1 MATGDLLIRTPWNID
16 VDLQKAQGD
25 DISKAF
31 NITAPSAPNL
41 NVDGNGNVAQGDI
54 YKKIFQ
60 DAFKTQV
67 KSDPFASKFQ
77 DASLSDRYAGRSVF
91 YQDYLQDPSKLDE
104 RYAHTQ
110 SWGETA
116 YNNLKVGLANG
127 ASMFAI
133 GTLALPEII
142 KNIAS
147 GRSLSDS
154 DLTQSLFEWNRGV
167 ADNNINFQ
175 NEQDQKKDVWNT
187 IANTLLPSFV
197 TGSTTGWG
205 TIFENMMY
213 GVGAGASAYLTGG
226 LTSMALR
233 GISGSALLS
242 TQVAKTINN
251 LDSIRKYGTIA
262 ERIIDGS
269 KALRNTAVA
278 LNNSYKLTDAAKW
291 SYRGMIGSF
300 GEAGFEGEEARHSTK
315 TLLTQRFKE
324 MNGYDPMGDDL
335 IKINKLADEAASAR
349 FWSNMSL
356 LMATNTYQMGRLFKN
371 MDIAKEE
378 IKRLAEQG
386 LKVGVNESGEI
397 VAKKSFELTG
407 NWWNTSKLG
416 KRLKTPVETIGAKI
430 PANFLAESASEGLE
444 EFSQNWIDK
453 SVNSYYTWKLDHRG
467 QPAIDQAIK
476 SIRDGFSESWN
487 VEGLQA
493 FLSGAVAGVGQQA
506 IFSLFEINK
515 QAELKRETKE
525 ALANVIDEYNVGF
538 DVNDFFKAS
547 NVDSLR
553 GTTGDRASNLNVEGV
568 VDKVA
573 DISVKNEDTKTYKDV
588 QSLSFFNMAEPYIRR
603 GHADILK
610 QQYAYSLENMSEEA
624 FQELNNNS
632 NITPKQAIEIF
643 NDQVDEMNKSFSR
656 IKQAFRNPYSANRNE
671 YKMFEDQFI
680 PELSY
685 LDYRSGELNKR
696 LNEIQ
701 DTLGDYYNEFKY
713 FADSSKLNTGKQYI
727 KEQIDTYSNN
737 QEYFKKIKMVGGNEE
752 FNKSKYLVKTYN
764 EALQKLEEFENTPSY
779 ESYND
784 FLDTYFE
791 AFVSKLER
799 DEKGFFRKEEVMN
812 KLSDFNRI
820 VGDTESIEQLLKTY
834 MSPNGDQFFYDNFRI
849 AANREQR
856 KRDLYNINQGLINK
870 RPDLIKQF
878 PTLSEDEIDEV
889 LLNSTNSKQ
898 VENKL
903 TKLVSQKEKDN
914 TLISQIQ
921 DDVRETFVNS
931 GYSQEAEDYI
941 NNTTFNPKGKKEAIK
956 AAKEYISTLKNDEY
970 KKHKDQQDVKLRE
983 ELSKISPE
991 LVGNQAEDSSV
1002 YQTLSRDDKIKYH
1015 NALITYHKGLKDFKN
1030 LPPPFIKK
1038 QNELIRQQEQYIESL
1053 PKEEKKFS
1061 EQVGDYLIVEDSKG
1075 KYNVSYKNKYAQ
1087 SFDSEKAAKDYI
1099 KEQEDAKNEKK
1110 DVSANNLISQVEN
1123 KFENGYYNPQRFDE
1137 NGNVITDNLD
1147 NNILLRTEMV
1157 RSWEGMS
1164 EEQINDKIKENLV
1177 IDRYTTD
1184 GVNGTTKIYSSN
1196 DENSGNLPQEL
1207 ILRGL
1212 TADAVVLSYNYAD
1225 TPVPF
1230 NTFKHPKRAFG
1241 FMNDAFIRNRL
1252 KDILSK
1258 QEIEDIIKF
1267 VSGNTYF
1274 EFLNKSLNSPKI
1286 FNLLVNKGILKFKGS
1301 VQDQISLI
1309 EQKQQIFDRLMN
1321 DDISNIANDFDFNRI
1336 FTSINNDKKGE
1347 HSILDIENPFAQ
1359 LKGEDGKLYNNYV
1372 FFRVPNDFE
1381 VGGDPKVE
1389 FVNLGTNFQQDAKDK
1404 ITRFYKNDNN
1414 RVSSGY
1420 YMLLTD
1426 SVGNPIVYSL
1436 KNKKFTPEEVFT
1448 IVSET
1453 SSFKGVYI
1461 LSSNPNYNFTV
1472 SEKPEGYFINI
1483 GDASDNTVLR
1493 IPMDVSSLEST
1504 NKVIDNIYKELNKPQ
1519 NWKQKKEGG
1528 GQVEKSIDTSNLGIS
1543 FTVNTESK
1551 PSTIEDVINSR
1562 NISGINPHNFKVNKI
1577 NLTPKQVGNTI
1588 KGLPEQKK
1596 EIVEKEVIPP
1606 APINETPPVNVSNI
1620 NSREVA
1626 KRTPGLNIPPTIT
1639 YEQVDE
1645 LIGKMTN
1652 LQSTPDQL
1660 ALAIILG
1667 AQVREAMEKTP
1678 VYLNNIEDIK
1688 TDVLDKIAQLGL
1700 VPINN
1705 TFRQQD
1711 FANLVSTKIPYK
1723 TNIVDVNVE
1732 NQIEKLL
1739 KSCFR

>member
-1 MATGDLLIRTPWNID
+1 MATGDLLIRNPWNID
-16 VDLQKAQGD
+16 VELKKSQGD

-31 NITAPSAPNL
+31 NIIAPSTPNT
-41 NVDGNGNVAQGDI
+41 NVDGNGNVAQGDV

-60 DAFKTQV
+60 DAFKTPV

-77 DASLSDRYAGRSVF
+77 DASLSDRYEGRSVF
-91 YQDYLQDPSKLDE
+91 YQDYLQDPSKLDA

-154 DLTQSLFEWNRGV
+154 DLTKSMFEWNRSV

-205 TIFENMMY
+205 SIFENMMY

-233 GISGSALLS
+233 GVSGSALLS
-242 TQVAKTINN
+242 TQVAKTLNN

-262 ERIIDGS
+262 ERIIDSS

-278 LNNSYKLTDAAKW
+278 LNNSYKLADAAKW

-300 GEAGFEGEEARHSTK
+300 GEAGFEGEEARHSTR

-335 IKINKLADEAASAR
+335 VKINKLADEAASAR
-349 FWSNMSL
+349 FWSNMGL

-371 MDIAKEE
+371 MDIAKDEV
-378 IKRLAEQG
+378 KRLAEQG
-386 LKVGVNESGEI
+386 LRVGMNESGEI
-397 VAKKSFELTG
+397 IAKKSFELTG

-416 KRLKTPVETIGAKI
+416 KRLKSPIETIGAKVPTDFI
-430 PANFLAESASEGLE
+430 GESVSEGLE

-467 QPAIDQAIK
+467 QPSIDQAIK

-506 IFSLFEINK
+506 IFSLPNISK
-515 QAELKRETKE
+515 QAELSKQSKE
-525 ALANVIDEYNVGF
+525 ALESVISEYNEGF

-553 GTTGDRASNLNVEGV
+553 GTVGDRASNLNAEGV
-568 VDKVA
+568 IDKVE
-573 DISVKNEDTKTYKDV
+573 DIATKNEDSKIYKDV
-588 QSLSFFNMAEPYIRR
+588 QSLSFFGMASPYIKR

-610 QQYAYSLENMSEEA
+610 QQYAYSLESMSEEA
-624 FQELNNNS
+624 FQELNNNP
-632 NITPKQAIEIF
+632 NITPKEAIEIF
-643 NDQVDEMNKSFSR
+643 NQQVDDMNRSFSR

-671 YKMFEDQFI
+671 YKMFEDEFI

-685 LDYRSGELNKR
+685 LDYRGGELNKR
-696 LNEIQ
+696 LSEIQ
-701 DTLGDYYNEFKY
+701 DTLGDYYSEFKY
-713 FADSSKLNTGKQYI
+713 FADASKLNTGKQYI
-727 KEQIDTYSNN
+727 REQIETYSNN

-752 FNKSKYLVKTYN
+752 FNKSKYLIKIYN
-764 EALQKLEEFENTPSY
+764 ESLQKLEEFENDSTY
-779 ESYND
+779 DKYNE

-791 AFVSKLER
+791 GFISKLER

-820 VGDTESIEQLLKTY
+820 VGDVDTIEQLLKTY
-834 MSPNGDQFFYDNFRI
+834 MSPNGDQFFYNNFRI

-878 PTLSEDEIDEV
+878 PTLSEEEIDEV

-898 VENKL
+898 VESKLSKL
-903 TKLVSQKEKDN
+903 TSQKEKNN

-921 DDVRETFVNS
+921 DEIREVFVKEAHSEDV
-931 GYSQEAEDYI
+931 EDYL
-941 NNTTFNPKGKKEAIK
+941 NNTIISPKEKKEAIK
-956 AAKEYISTLKNDEY
+956 SAKEYISTLKNEEY
-970 KKHKDQQDVKLRE
+970 RKHKDAQDVKLKE
-983 ELSKISPE
+983 DLNKISPD
-991 LVGNQAEDSSV
+991 LIGNQVEDAGV
-1002 YQTLSRDDKIKYH
+1002 YQTLSRDDKVKYH
-1015 NALITYHKGLKDFKN
+1015 ESMIRYHKGLKDFKN
-1030 LPPPFIKK
+1030 LPTPFVKK
-1038 QNELIRQQEQYIESL
+1038 QNELIKGQEDIINSL
-1053 PKEEKKFS
+1053 PKEQKKFS
-1061 EQVGDYLIVEDSKG
+1061 EQVGDYLIVEDNKG

-1087 SFDSEKAAKDYI
+1087 SFDSERAAKDYI
-1099 KEQEDAKNEKK
+1099 KEQEDAKNVKT
-1110 DVSANNLISQVEN
+1110 DVSANNQISHVEN

-1137 NGNVITDNLD
+1137 NGNIITENLD
-1147 NNILLRTEMV
+1147 NNLWLRNEMV

-1164 EEQINDKIKENLV
+1164 EEQINDKIKENL
-1177 IDRYTTD
+1177 ILTRYTTE
-1184 GVNGTTKIYSSN
+1184 GINGTAKIYSSN

-1230 NTFKHPKRAFG
+1230 NTFKHPKKAFG
-1241 FMNDAFIRNRL
+1241 FMNDEFIR
-1252 KDILSK
+1252 KTLSNK
-1258 QEIEDIIKF
+1258 FSKEEVEDVIKF

-1274 EFLNKSLNSPKI
+1274 EFLNKSLNNRKVY
-1286 FNLLVNKGILKFKGS
+1286 NLLTNKGVLRFKGS
-1301 VQDQISLI
+1301 VEEQISLI

-1321 DDISNIANDFDFNRI
+1321 DDDIKNDFDFNRI
-1336 FTSINNDKKGE
+1336 FTSINNDRKGE

-1359 LKGEDGKLYNNYV
+1359 LKGDDGKLYNKYV

-1389 FVNLGTNFQQDAKDK
+1389 FTGLETNFQKDAKDK
-1404 ITRFYKNDNN
+1404 ITRYYQNGNN
-1414 RVSSGY
+1414 RISSGY

-1436 KNKKFTPEEVFT
+1436 KNKNLTPEEVYSR
-1448 IVSET
+1448 ISET
-1453 SSFKGVYI
+1453 SSFEGVYI

-1472 SEKPEGYFINI
+1472 SQRPEGYRINI
-1483 GDASDNTVLR
+1483 GDVSDGSLLTIQYKIESLKDVEDL
-1493 IPMDVSSLEST
+1493 IPEL
-1504 NKVIDNIYKELNKPQ
+1504 YKQLNKPQ
-1519 NWKQKKEGG
+1519 NWIVKDGG
-1528 GQVEKSIDTSNLGIS
+1528 EKVNKSIDTNELGIS
-1543 FTVNTESK
+1543 FVVNTKGK
-1551 PSTIEDVINSR
+1551 PSNIEDIINSR
-1562 NISGINPHNFKVNKI
+1562 NISGINPHNFLVNKI
-1577 NLTPKQVGNTI
+1577 NLSPKQIGNTI

-1596 EIVEKEVIPP
+1596 EIVEKEITELPVANDTIP
-1606 APINETPPVNVSNI
+1606 TNVPNI
-1620 NSREVA
+1620 NSRELA

-1645 LIGKMTN
+1645 LIGKMSN

-1667 AQVREAMEKTP
+1667 SQVREAMKKVP
-1678 VYLNNIEDIK
+1678 VYLNDIEDIK
-1688 TDVLDKIAQLGL
+1688 VDVLDKIAQLGL
-1700 VPINN
+1700 IPINN

-1723 TNIVDVNVE
+1723 TNIVNVDTE

-1739 KSCFR
+1739 KNCFR